1 MEDIRFAAEDAIDE
15 QPDEDDVEMDF
26 GDATGSEGTSEED
39 GDDDDLEN
47 PSNESEEGWQDE
59 DDEDED
65 NLVENEEENDDD
77 AGEGH
82 KHVPGAG
89 DFCDGATCGGGFG
102 FDITRQA
109 ARGCERAVNKRA
121 VCGVAFGNEI
131 GGGTAW

>member
-65 NLVENEEENDDD
+65 NLVENEEENDED
-77 AGEGH
+77 AGEGDAEDAEVLWQVNIISS
-82 KHVPGAG
+82 VPTTMSNFSTLG
-89 DFCDGATCGGGFG
+89 D
-102 FDITRQA
+102 R
-109 ARGCERAVNKRA
+109 
-121 VCGVAFGNEI
+121 
-131 GGGTAW
+131 